1 MKAGKTIDDG
11 SCTFLAFY
19 LSKKSIVP
27 IENEEQEHTQIR
39 ISISSC

>member
-11 SCTFLAFY
+11 NCTFLAFY
-19 LSKKSIVP
+19 LSNKSIVLT
-27 IENEEQEHTQIR
+27 ENEEQEQTRIR